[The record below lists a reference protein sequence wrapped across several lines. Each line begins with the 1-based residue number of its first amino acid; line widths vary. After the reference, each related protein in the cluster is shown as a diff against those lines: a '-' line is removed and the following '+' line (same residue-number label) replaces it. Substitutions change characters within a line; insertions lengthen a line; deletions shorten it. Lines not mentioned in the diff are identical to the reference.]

1 MQLKLNPYLLSLVKI
16 VVVVVVMPCCGCA
29 AGCRCY
35 CIQPFP
41 AFLCLDSHT
50 AYAFAT
56 SSSALTIYNYS
67 CYRFSALA
75 SFFVFPFLMVPPSLL
90 FLLVMSSML
99 APGHRSRRPWW
110 VQYTERA
117 IQLINIDIVTINL
130 LCCRDA
136 VAFLVSWCI
145 LLLDLVG
152 GGIVSSSRGRR
163 RRR

>member
-1 MQLKLNPYLLSLVKI
+1 MQLKLNPYLLYLVKI
-16 VVVVVVMPCCGCA
+16 VVVVVMPCCGCA
-29 AGCRCY
+29 AGRRCY
-35 CIQPFP
+35 CTQPFP

-50 AYAFAT
+50 ACICHIFFG
-56 SSSALTIYNYS
+56 SYNLQLFLLPIFGP
-67 CYRFSALA
+67 RF
-75 SFFVFPFLMVPPSLL
+75 FFVFPFLMVPPSLL

>member
-1 MQLKLNPYLLSLVKI
+1 MLWLCCRSPLLLHPALPGFPLPRQS
-16 VVVVVVMPCCGCA
+16 
-29 AGCRCY
+29 Y
-35 CIQPFP
+35 CICICHIFFCSYNLQL
-41 AFLCLDSHT
+41 FLLPIFRPRFFFCISIFDG
-50 AYAFAT
+50 AT
-56 SSSALTIYNYS
+56 I
-67 CYRFSALA
+67 
-75 SFFVFPFLMVPPSLL
+75 LL